1 MQLSFYYIAARI
13 VKMML
18 KLGFLFLGRHN
29 FTHPLPLPIRLRR
42 IVKLKTAIQKFV
54 VSDQSKKFQSVIP
67 APYQIRGKLRQES
80 LDPSLRWDDS
90 DNCLSEFIPY
100 LIWNRKEKGMEK
112 ISHSLSINTRSIY
125 FMSSITIDKQ
135 FRRRT
140 WKWFT

>member
-18 KLGFLFLGRHN
+18 KLGFLFLGRHS

-80 LDPSLRWDDS
+80 MDPSLRWDDS
-90 DNCLSEFIPY
+90 GGWGRALIFWSFFIKSQICQF
-100 LIWNRKEKGMEK
+100 LRREK
-112 ISHSLSINTRSIY
+112 
-125 FMSSITIDKQ
+125 
-135 FRRRT
+135 RT
-140 WKWFT
+140 